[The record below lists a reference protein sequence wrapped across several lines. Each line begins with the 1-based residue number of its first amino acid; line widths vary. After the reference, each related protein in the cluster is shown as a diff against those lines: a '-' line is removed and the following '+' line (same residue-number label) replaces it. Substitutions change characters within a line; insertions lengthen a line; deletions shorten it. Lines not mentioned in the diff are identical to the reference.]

1 MLPSTVAF
9 VLLSCV
15 SAVLGG
21 PAMTTRTCGTV
32 ISEEKLLAHELHFQ
46 ANKIAKDVTSN
57 TTSPVS
63 VNLYWHVVSQDTT
76 LEGGNIPD
84 SMIADQISVLNED
97 YAPSGIQFVLQG
109 TTRTTNWYWFNE
121 AGPNSDAQNQMKQQL
136 RQGGAADFNVY
147 TVGFTD
153 SAFLG
158 LLGYSTFPAD
168 YAGDTTDDGSVILF
182 SSLPGGSTP
191 NFNEGKTLTH
201 EAGHWVGLYHTFQGG
216 CDGTGDMV
224 DDTPAEA
231 SPASGCP
238 TGRDTCTS
246 AGVDPIHNYMD
257 YSDDSCMNQFTPGQ
271 SARMADQLRTYR
283 GIDI

>member
-1 MLPSTVAF
+1 
-9 VLLSCV
+9 
-15 SAVLGG
+15 
-21 PAMTTRTCGTV
+21 RTCGTV

-46 ANKIAKDVTSN
+46 ANKVAKDITLN

-76 LEGGNIPD
+76 LEGGNIPHVFPTHPFECYLN
-84 SMIADQISVLNED
+84 SMIADQITVLNED
-97 YAPSGIQFVLQG
+97 YAPSGIQFVLQE

-121 AGPNSDAQNQMKQQL
+121 AGPNSDAQTQMKQQL
-136 RQGGAADFNVY
+136 RQGGVADFNVY
-147 TVGFTD
+147 TVGQVFTD

-168 YAGDTTDDGSVILF
+168 YEGDPTDDGSVILF
-182 SSLPGGSTP
+182 SSLPGGSTA

-246 AGVDPIHNYMD
+246 PGVDPIHNYMD